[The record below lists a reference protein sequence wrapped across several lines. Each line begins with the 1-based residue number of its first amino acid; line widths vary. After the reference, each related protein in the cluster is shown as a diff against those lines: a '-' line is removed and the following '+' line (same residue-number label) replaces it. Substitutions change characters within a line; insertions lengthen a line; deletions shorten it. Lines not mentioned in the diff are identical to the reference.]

1 MRTLIVYEP
10 AGAGI
15 DRITHEVAQGL
26 ATYLETEVVVV
37 ERALGRLDR
46 DVALLVLG
54 APTTS
59 TGLSRHWTRVPE
71 QRRRT
76 SRSSARR
83 AGLRDWLALLPWAS
97 DAPPTAVFDVAG
109 DGRDGV
115 APRSGRSAA
124 VEVARTL
131 RRRRYDAVA
140 EPVTF
145 AVGTSDTGLE
155 AEAGRARD
163 WGAEIARAALAT
175 RRRRRRTTAPRAVL
189 ARA

>member
-1 MRTLIVYEP
+1 
-10 AGAGI
+10 
-15 DRITHEVAQGL
+15 
-26 ATYLETEVVVV
+26 
-37 ERALGRLDR
+37 
-46 DVALLVLG
+46 
-54 APTTS
+54 
-59 TGLSRHWTRVPE
+59 
-71 QRRRT
+71 
-76 SRSSARR
+76 
-83 AGLRDWLALLPWAS
+83 
-97 DAPPTAVFDVAG
+97 
-109 DGRDGV
+109 
-115 APRSGRSAA
+115 
-124 VEVARTL
+124 VARTL